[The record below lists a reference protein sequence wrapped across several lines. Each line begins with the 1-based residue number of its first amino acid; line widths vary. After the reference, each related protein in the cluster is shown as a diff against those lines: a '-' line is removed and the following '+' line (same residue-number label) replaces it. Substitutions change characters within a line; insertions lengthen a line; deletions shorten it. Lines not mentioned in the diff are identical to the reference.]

1 MLELAAG
8 TGDLGFAIARRV
20 GPEGRVISSD
30 FSPEML
36 DVARRVGEAQGVTGV
51 EHRVLDAERM
61 ELGDDSVDAVVCR
74 FGYMLMAEPLA
85 ALRETRRVLRDGG
98 RLAFAVWSTPERNPW
113 AAVPGMT
120 LVQRGHLPPPEP
132 GAPGIFAMGEPGR
145 VRELVTGA
153 GFADPEVEEIA
164 FEFRYADFDDLW
176 DSLVRLAG
184 ALAQAVN
191 ELPDEEREATRAA
204 IRDNVASY
212 RKRRRL
218 VRRARVLLGRSDAL
232 ASASRALPRR
242 PAHRQLRL
250 RRGGLRGHGPVPD
263 RRLLPLQALPA
274 SQRRPLVA
282 QRDGADR
289 GLHDRPR

>member
-1 MLELAAG
+1 MVDLDAYRDESREIWKSMAPGWEDRREWLMGVTGLVSDWIADRADPQPGQTVLELAAG
-8 TGDLGFAIARRV
+8 TGDLGFKIARRV
-20 GPEGRVISSD
+20 GPEGRVISTD

-61 ELGDDSVDAVVCR
+61 ELDDDSVDAVVCR
-74 FGYMLMAEPLA
+74 FGYMLMAEPLS
-85 ALRETRRVLRDGG
+85 ALGETRRVLRDGG

-113 AAVPGMT
+113 AAIPGMT
-120 LVQRGHLPPPEP
+120 LVQRGHMPPPEP

-164 FEFRYADFDDLW
+164 FAFPYSDFDDLW

-184 ALAQAVN
+184 PLARVVN
-191 ELPDEEREATRAA
+191 DLPEEEREATRAA

-212 RKRRRL
+212 R
-218 VRRARVLLGRSDAL
+218 SDDGSYA
-232 ASASRALPRR
+232 A
-242 PAHRQLRL
+242 
-250 RRGGLRGHGPVPD
+250 
-263 RRLLPLQALPA
+263 PA
-274 SQRRPLVA
+274 SCWGVA
-282 QRDGADR
+282 AR
-289 GLHDRPR
+289 